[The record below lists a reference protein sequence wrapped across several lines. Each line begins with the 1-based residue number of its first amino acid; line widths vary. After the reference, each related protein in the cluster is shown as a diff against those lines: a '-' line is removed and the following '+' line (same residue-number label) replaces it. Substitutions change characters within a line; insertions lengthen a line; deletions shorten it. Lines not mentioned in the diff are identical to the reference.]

1 MHVCQQTC
9 KALVTLLGRH
19 LVVVVSRKVQVN
31 SCVTGCWS
39 HVLDTV
45 RCGNA
50 PEDLQR
56 RHIMRLCGARL
67 CQKRAKE
74 DWRLFR
80 PSLGMAVSDSS
91 SPFCSFR
98 VITALACMHAV
109 SFAAAFVVNR
119 TFCCH
124 QFTPDCFVW
133 QRSSAADDSRCIA
146 IKSTP

>member
-45 RCGNA
+45 PGGNA

-91 SPFCSFR
+91 SPFCSERCMQFHSLLLLLSTEHSA
-98 VITALACMHAV
+98 VISSPLTALYGNEAV
-109 SFAAAFVVNR
+109 QL
-119 TFCCH
+119 T
-124 QFTPDCFVW
+124 T
-133 QRSSAADDSRCIA
+133 ADV
-146 IKSTP
+146 